1 LAASS
6 WWFVVGGSWLVVLG
20 GWWFVVGGS
29 SHEEMAMRRSLRA
42 ALLAAALSST
52 GLVAQGPS
60 KPSASSAQFEVI
72 SIKRNTSLGG
82 GGIRNLPDGTLVMTN
97 QPIRSIIF
105 AASPVPVREVV
116 GLPDWAN
123 TERYD
128 VTAKPPAGATREQR
142 SEMMRSLFAERM
154 MLAAHVEE
162 RERDTFALVV
172 ARSDGRLGP
181 QHKPSTLD
189 CGPRPPGTP
198 PPPPQ
203 LPSVAEAQSRCGG
216 LFGQGSIVSG
226 GITMDQ
232 LVPSLSGLAGRLVNN
247 RTGLQGSYA
256 LTLRF
261 ATTRSPGAPPDT
273 AATDDAPEFFTA
285 LQEQLGLKLQPEKT
299 HVPVLVVDHIERPTE
314 N

>member
-1 LAASS
+1 
-6 WWFVVGGSWLVVLG
+6 
-20 GWWFVVGGS
+20 
-29 SHEEMAMRRSLRA
+29 MAMVRSLRTT
-42 ALLAAALSST
+42 LIAAALSST

-60 KPSASSAQFEVI
+60 TPPAASAQFEVI

-82 GGIRNLPDGTLVMTN
+82 GGIRSLPDGTLIMTN
-97 QPIRSIIF
+97 QPIRSIILG
-105 AASPVPVREVV
+105 ASPVPVREVV
-116 GLPDWAN
+116 GLPDWVN

-142 SEMMRSLFAERM
+142 SEMMRNLFAERM
-154 MLAAHVEE
+154 MLAAHVET

-181 QHKPSTLD
+181 QLTPSTLD

-198 PPPPQ
+198 PPPPPS
-203 LPSVAEAQSRCGG
+203 LPSATEAQSRCGG

-226 GITMDQ
+226 GITIDQ
-232 LVPSLSGLAGRLVNN
+232 LLPSLSSLAGRLVNN

-256 LTLRF
+256 VTLRF
-261 ATTRSPGAPPDT
+261 ATTRGPGTSPDT
-273 AATDDAPEFFTA
+273 PATDDAPEFFTA
-285 LQEQLGLKLQPEKT
+285 LQEQLGLKLQPEKMQ
-299 HVPVLVVDHIERPTE
+299 VPVLVVDHIERPTD

>member
-1 LAASS
+1 
-6 WWFVVGGSWLVVLG
+6 
-20 GWWFVVGGS
+20 
-29 SHEEMAMRRSLRA
+29 MAMRRSLHA
-42 ALLAAALSST
+42 ALIAAALSST

-60 KPSASSAQFEVI
+60 PPPAASAQFEVI

-82 GGIRNLPDGTLVMTN
+82 AGIRNLPDGTLVMTN

-105 AASPVPVREVV
+105 TASPVPVREVV

-128 VTAKPPAGATREQR
+128 VTAMPPAGATRQQR
-142 SEMMRSLFAERM
+142 SEMMRNLFAERM

-172 ARSDGRLGP
+172 ARTDGRLGP
-181 QHKPSTLD
+181 QLTPSTLD
-189 CGPRPPGTP
+189 CSPRPPGTP
-198 PPPPQ
+198 PPPPPPQ
-203 LPSVAEAQSRCGG
+203 LPSLADAQSRCGG

-247 RTGLQGSYA
+247 RTSLQGSYA
-256 LTLRF
+256 LTLHF
-261 ATTRSPGAPPDT
+261 ATTRSPGAPADT